1 MDAAVPKVF
10 VSYSWSSD
18 EHTAW
23 VADLGERLMSDGIDV
38 VLDQWSL
45 EDGHDV
51 NVFMEKMVSDPS
63 IKRVVI
69 ISDAV
74 YASKADGRKG
84 GVGTE
89 TQIISKEVYD
99 SVDQNKFVPVL
110 KERDEQGNACA
121 CRFI

>member
-1 MDAAVPKVF
+1 MDSVAPKVF
-10 VSYSWSSD
+10 VSYSRSSE

-51 NVFMEKMVSDPS
+51 NAFMEKMVSDPS

-69 ISDAV
+69 ISDSV
-74 YASKADGRKG
+74 LRIKGRCSKGWRRYRDTDNFER
-84 GVGTE
+84 GVRLSRPE
-89 TQIISKEVYD
+89 
-99 SVDQNKFVPVL
+99 
-110 KERDEQGNACA
+110 
-121 CRFI
+121 